1 MHRRPALVALAAALC
16 APLASA
22 QDTVSIP
29 EIQGAGHVSPFV
41 GERVV
46 TSGVVTAVAGN
57 GVYVQDPEG
66 DRDETTSDGLFVFT
80 DEALSPGD
88 TVRLM
93 GDVSEFVPGGSD
105 TGNLSITQLFRP
117 EVEVLSAG
125 AALPRPARIG
135 LRGRIPPAR
144 AVISDD
150 ELGRT
155 PLDLREALDDAM
167 NTFDPDEDGIDFY
180 ESLEGMR
187 VTVRRPVAVSATR
200 AFGSAAA
207 EFVVLP
213 NGGRLVAPGDARNRR
228 GGIDL
233 QPDPDNRGDQNPE
246 RVQIQ
251 IDGTLYPEET
261 LPSVTVGD
269 RLDDVTGVV
278 GYSFGNFE
286 VLATEALEVRRRFL
300 PFEVTRLSGRRN
312 AVTVAS
318 YNVLNLS
325 PDASDEAQRVTLAR
339 QIAFNLRAP
348 DIVALQEIQDNSGET
363 DDGTIDAS
371 ETLQALVDAIA
382 AAGGPDY
389 DFAEIAPADGSGG
402 GVPGGNIR
410 NAFLYDA
417 SRVSLEALESLDS
430 GALSDIGVAD
440 PDAFEG
446 TRKPLVGT
454 FSFNGIAFDVV
465 NVHLSSR
472 FGSTPIFGA
481 IQPFVQAA
489 EEDREAQVAALN
501 AVVDAKL
508 ANDRRARVVVLGD
521 FNTFEFTDDLVSILP
536 GPERVLENLIETLRD
551 DKVYT
556 FNFEG
561 NSQVLDHAFVT
572 RALAGR
578 GTRVDIVHV
587 NVDYPRIE
595 EGVGSDHEP
604 LVVRLRLRGGRAH

>member
-1 MHRRPALVALAAALC
+1 M
-16 APLASA
+16 
-22 QDTVSIP
+22 
-29 EIQGAGHVSPFV
+29 
-41 GERVV
+41 
-46 TSGVVTAVAGN
+46 
-57 GVYVQDPEG
+57 
-66 DRDETTSDGLFVFT
+66 
-80 DEALSPGD
+80 
-88 TVRLM
+88 
-93 GDVSEFVPGGSD
+93 
-105 TGNLSITQLFRP
+105 
-117 EVEVLSAG
+117 
-125 AALPRPARIG
+125 
-135 LRGRIPPAR
+135 
-144 AVISDD
+144 ISDD

-187 VTVRRPVAVSATR
+187 VTVRPPGGGLAPHAPSGAPPP
-200 AFGSAAA
+200 SSSCC
-207 EFVVLP
+207 P
-213 NGGRLVAPGDARNRR
+213 NGRTSGRTGRR
-228 GGIDL
+228 PQPSRRGIDL

-261 LPSVTVGD
+261 LPSVTIGD

-536 GPERVLENLIETLRD
+536 GPERVLENLIETPPPTTRS
-551 DKVYT
+551 T
-556 FNFEG
+556 PSTFEG